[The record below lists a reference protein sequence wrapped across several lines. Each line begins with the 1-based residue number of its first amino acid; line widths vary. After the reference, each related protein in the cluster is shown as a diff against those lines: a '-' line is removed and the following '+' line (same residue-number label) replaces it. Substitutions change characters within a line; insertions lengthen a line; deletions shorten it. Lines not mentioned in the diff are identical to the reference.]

1 MGVQI
6 SFVTS
11 LWGDLLIWPALR
23 SENAWFFSGGIWIGL
38 LKLLGFHRNGSV
50 IGEVPTVSTHSWL
63 FRSLGNPM
71 RASTFQLLLLLVSG
85 RVGFS
90 LFLLVPPFVPK
101 TEARHAAR
109 SEAVMKPEPPKGG
122 EFFLPKRLWKDIYVY
137 QNRNDH
143 EHVCINISFLP
154 QKNKYRPY
162 NKQVQYSSNVTDR
175 SKFNEH
181 EYAKYTSQA
190 PNIYYLPV
198 RCCSLNSTMSR
209 LEKWNAVETLTLL
222 YQNCR
227 CAVEVKDMINP

>member
-1 MGVQI
+1 M
-6 SFVTS
+6 
-11 LWGDLLIWPALR
+11 
-23 SENAWFFSGGIWIGL
+23 L
-38 LKLLGFHRNGSV
+38 LKESPWGPSHGS
-50 IGEVPTVSTHSWL
+50 WWMKL
-63 FRSLGNPM
+63 Y
-71 RASTFQLLLLLVSG
+71 FQLLFAVSG

-101 TEARHAAR
+101 TEARHAGQIR
-109 SEAVMKPEPPKGG
+109 GCNEAWT
-122 EFFLPKRLWKDIYVY
+122 PKRWGI
-137 QNRNDH
+137 
-143 EHVCINISFLP
+143 LP
-154 QKNKYRPY
+154 SKTAMKRYIRIPKQKWPWTCLHWYIFPATKQRYGPY

-181 EYAKYTSQA
+181 EYAKHTSQA